1 MKVNEIFHSIQGEG
15 ATMGIPTIFVR
26 LTGCNLD
33 CKWCDTEYARTE
45 GKEMNLG
52 MIMEEIGKIRCP
64 QVCIT
69 GGEPLIQS
77 ETVPLIDRLLDSGY
91 LVTLETNGS
100 KNLEKLPCSE
110 ALMISMDIKCP
121 GSGMAEKADMSNIE
135 LLGPTDQ
142 LKFIIS
148 DRRDYEYARNILKE
162 HEPICAVVM
171 TPVWGFDIA
180 ELIKW
185 VLKDKLDIR
194 VLPQL
199 HKLVWG
205 DERGR

>member
-1 MKVNEIFHSIQGEG
+1 MRICEIFHSIQGEG
-15 ATMGIPTIFVR
+15 VTMGIPTIFVR

-33 CKWCDTEYARTE
+33 CKWCDTRYARDE
-45 GKEMNLG
+45 GKEMSLG
-52 MIMEEIGKIRCP
+52 AVMEEIGKVRCS

-69 GGEPLIQS
+69 GGEPMCQP
-77 ETVPLIDRLLDSGY
+77 ETIKLIDMLLDSGY

-100 KNLEKLPCSE
+100 KSLEKVSCSE
-110 ALMISMDIKCP
+110 SLMISMDIKCP
-121 GSGMAEKADMSNIE
+121 SSGQSAKMDMSNIE

-148 DRRDYEYARNILKE
+148 DRADYDYARGIVKE
-162 HEPICAVVM
+162 YEPCCSIVM
-171 TPVWGFDIA
+171 TPVWGFEIS

-185 VLKDKLDIR
+185 VLKDKLDVR

-205 DERGR
+205 DERAR

>member
-1 MKVNEIFHSIQGEG
+1 MKVCEIFHSIQGEG

-33 CKWCDTEYARTE
+33 CKWCDTKYARAE
-45 GKEMNLG
+45 GKDMGLG
-52 MIMEEIGKIRCP
+52 RVMEEIGKIDCN
-64 QVCIT
+64 QVCVT
-69 GGEPLIQS
+69 GGEPMCQP
-77 ETVPLIDRLLDSGY
+77 ETVKLVDRLLDAGY

-100 KNLEKLPCSE
+100 KSLEKLACSE

-121 GSGMAEKADMSNIE
+121 GSGQSEKMDLSNIE

-148 DRRDYEYARNILKE
+148 DRKDYDYAKGLLKK
-162 HEPICAVVM
+162 HGAVCTVVM
-171 TPVWGFDIA
+171 TPVWGFDMA

-185 VLKDKLDIR
+185 VLADKLDVR

-199 HKLVWG
+199 HKLIWG